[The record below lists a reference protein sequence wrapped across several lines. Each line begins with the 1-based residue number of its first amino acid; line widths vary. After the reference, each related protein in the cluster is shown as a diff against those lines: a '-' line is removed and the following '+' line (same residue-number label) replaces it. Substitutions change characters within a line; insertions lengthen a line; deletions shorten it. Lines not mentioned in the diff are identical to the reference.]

1 MCGFGGVG
9 EVLIDVIKP
18 HSGSSY
24 PSSFMRGEK
33 PFWAYLIYGVL
44 STLLLGLWSIYI
56 HTGIFIDFPEIKE
69 HSWIILM
76 LQGLLLLSTAVLIS
90 VLYLS
95 SFAWVIR
102 QTRIL
107 RWLTFPVLLMHLS
120 LMAPLLVRNLAGLS
134 QQVF

>member
-9 EVLIDVIKP
+9 EALIDVIKP
-18 HSGSSY
+18 HSGSRYVST
-24 PSSFMRGEK
+24 FLRGEK

-44 STLLLGLWSIYI
+44 ITLLLGLWSIYI
-56 HTGIFIDFPEIKE
+56 HTGIYIDFPEIKE

-76 LQGLLLLSTAVLIS
+76 LQVLLLFSTTALVG

-107 RWLTFPVLLMHLS
+107 RWLTFPVLLMHLL
-120 LMAPLLVRNLAGLS
+120 LMAPLLVRNLAAVS
-134 QQVF
+134 QRVF

>member
-44 STLLLGLWSIYI
+44 ITLLLGLWSIYI
-56 HTGIFIDFPEIKE
+56 HTGIYLDFPAIEAYPP
-69 HSWIILM
+69 ILFA
-76 LQGLLLLSTAVLIS
+76 LKILLLISTACLVG
-90 VLYLS
+90 VLYIS
-95 SFAWVIR
+95 SFSWVIR
-102 QTRIL
+102 QTRIV
-107 RWLTFPVLLMHLS
+107 RWLSFPVLLMHLS
-120 LMAPLLVRNLAGLS
+120 LMAPLLVRNLAAVS

>member
-9 EVLIDVIKP
+9 EVLRDELNL
-18 HSGSSY
+18 HSGPSY
-24 PSSFMRGEK
+24 VSTFLRGEK

-44 STLLLGLWSIYI
+44 ITLLMGLWSIYI

-107 RWLTFPVLLMHLS
+107 RWLSFPVLLMHLS
-120 LMAPLLVRNLAGLS
+120 LMAPLLVRNLAAVS
-134 QQVF
+134 QRVF